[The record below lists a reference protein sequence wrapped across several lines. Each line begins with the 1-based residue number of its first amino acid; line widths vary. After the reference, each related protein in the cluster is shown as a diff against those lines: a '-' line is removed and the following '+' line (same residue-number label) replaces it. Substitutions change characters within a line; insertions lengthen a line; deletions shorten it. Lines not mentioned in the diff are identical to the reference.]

1 MKLKKILAAVDLGPD
16 TGRITAYARWFAG
29 VTGAEEVRLIHVL
42 DYGLTPPAYIQ
53 PYLERERGR
62 LEGEIG
68 KWAKKLIDGGV
79 KATGTL
85 EVGRLVETFHGVLE
99 SSGAGLVIL
108 GYKSHLMR
116 ASSSE
121 RLIKSLPVPLLVV
134 RGEKP
139 AGVPD
144 VKTILCAL
152 DFSSHSLKALT
163 LAKEICRVSGAELM
177 LVHAVKPLR
186 QDLGLSDDIK
196 DRYLNEQRDEAREHM
211 SALVGEDIAVRSV
224 IREGAP
230 YEVVAKVARETDASM
245 LFMGARGLSYFK
257 GVFVGSIS
265 DSLIKSSP
273 CPVMIVH

>member
-62 LEGEIG
+62 LEGEIA

-152 DFSSHSLKALT
+152 DF
-163 LAKEICRVSGAELM
+163 I
-177 LVHAVKPLR
+177 
-186 QDLGLSDDIK
+186 
-196 DRYLNEQRDEAREHM
+196 YL
-211 SALVGEDIAVRSV
+211 
-224 IREGAP
+224 
-230 YEVVAKVARETDASM
+230 
-245 LFMGARGLSYFK
+245 
-257 GVFVGSIS
+257 
-265 DSLIKSSP
+265 
-273 CPVMIVH
+273 